1 MKSLSLVRER
11 LKNMIP
17 DSADFKLLDTRI
29 MLRTGVSLLYFKDRQ
44 NEDEKLIGNVLT
56 TLEELGY
63 RVDTEELSDGGLS

>member
-1 MKSLSLVRER
+1 MKSLSLLRER
-11 LKNMIP
+11 LKIMIP

-44 NEDEKLIGNVLT
+44 NEDENLIGNVLK

-63 RVDTEELSDGGLS
+63 RVDTEKMSDGGIS